1 MSQRQQAQ
9 DEANLQ
15 HISLLQIIINHMN
28 KVTSTSLPDFKWY
41 ESVDS
46 FLLELS
52 KLIVSTLAIVKNTY
66 KNKYPGQTLISDQ
79 AIEQSVNEALHEKC
93 KAIAANQIKY
103 FTGKVQSKVDSL
115 KKKHEEAI
123 NNYTV
128 EFIEKFSI

>member
-1 MSQRQQAQ
+1 MSQRQQPQ

-15 HISLLQIIINHMN
+15 LLFLSQT
-28 KVTSTSLPDFKWY
+28 TSDHLSQVTSLPDFNIFQ
-41 ESVDS
+41 SVDA

-52 KLIVSTLAIVKNTY
+52 KLIVSTLASVKNTY
-66 KNKYPGQTLISDQ
+66 KSKYPGQTLISDQ
-79 AIEQSVNEALHEKC
+79 AIEQSVNEALREKC

-103 FTGKVQSKVDSL
+103 FIGKVQSKVDSL